1 MLVYYEAKIIIIST
15 QFYSNLFNSINIFLI
30 HMYQVKLI
38 SQANAKLSWKTIDIL
53 FIFGLYNIKLSCY
66 VIAYPYV
73 CLHISVDTWLRC
85 QIYVQEWI
93 YIYVDPCRSS
103 YGGLLMKTYSCT
115 FTQRATAERNHK
127 GIIDTTSVRDCSAGH
142 SHTL

>member
-93 YIYVDPCRSS
+93 YIYVCVCVCVCVCVRVRMCVVCVCV
-103 YGGLLMKTYSCT
+103 YMYVFVYICVQ
-115 FTQRATAERNHK
+115 TQTR
-127 GIIDTTSVRDCSAGH
+127 
-142 SHTL
+142 LF